1 MRQSERRQAA
11 HRETSTYDEKEKRE
25 MELAAREE
33 EERRQEKLRKQ
44 EEIKQSSEYQLVEK
58 VAFLMDKCF
67 LDPILGFFMP
77 ELGDFITSLTVLPS
91 IYVSM
96 FVIRSIP
103 LTLAVI
109 SNTMMDTLIG
119 MVPFIG
125 DIADIFYRSNVKNY
139 TLITGY
145 VEEDEE
151 IISSVNKRAVW
162 TAVFIAIMGY
172 LLYLLWQ
179 LFHAL
184 IVWTTGLVSSCIDS
198 FTGMF

>member
-1 MRQSERRQAA
+1 M
-11 HRETSTYDEKEKRE
+11 K
-25 MELAAREE
+25 
-33 EERRQEKLRKQ
+33 KQ

-96 FVIRSIP
+96 FVVRSLP

-109 SNTMMDTLIG
+109 SNMMMDTLVG

-125 DIADIFYRSNVKNY
+125 DVADIFYRSNVKNY
-139 TLITGY
+139 TLITGF
-145 VEEDEE
+145 VEEDKET
-151 IISSVNKRAVW
+151 IKSVNKRAVW
-162 TAVFIAIMGY
+162 TAIFIAFMGY

-179 LFHAL
+179 LLHTVIAGA
-184 IVWTTGLVSSCIDS
+184 TGLVSSCIDFFTSS
-198 FTGMF
+198 F